1 MRRMSVLATNNPI
14 PPAVRATAALLL
26 HGLLVAALSAAPAPT
41 RAGTRAPIDV
51 DVEHDG
57 GRFVVEARADL
68 DVDARTA
75 WDTLVDYERMPQ
87 FVPGLHRTR
96 VLSRTGSAQRQLTVE
111 YIGESRLLFMTV
123 PTRLWL
129 DVQHVPFTDV
139 IAQSAPTPAGQ
150 GEPTV
155 KGLRARYTL
164 AVVGTSGRATP
175 RVRLTYSAQF
185 ELTEALPPVLGAL
198 FGTAAMRKSVR
209 EQFGAMVG
217 EIERRARARP
227 SIGAGVA
234 EGR

>member
-1 MRRMSVLATNNPI
+1 MLVLAKRHPL
-14 PPAVRATAALLL
+14 PALRSTAALLL
-26 HGLLVAALSAAPAPT
+26 HALLLAALTGAPLPARSNPGAT
-41 RAGTRAPIDV
+41 VDV
-51 DVEHDG
+51 DVERDG
-57 GRFVVEARADL
+57 ERFIVEARADL

-87 FVPGLHRTR
+87 FVPGLQRTR
-96 VLSRTGSAQRQLTVE
+96 VLSRAQRQLTVE
-111 YIGESRLLFMTV
+111 YIGETRLLFMTV

-139 IAQSAPTPAGQ
+139 IAQSIPAPAGQ

-164 AVVGTSGRATP
+164 AVVGSSAQTAP

-185 ELTEALPPVLGAL
+185 ELAEKLPPVLGAL
-198 FGTAAMRKSVR
+198 FGTAAMRQSVR
-209 EQFGAMVG
+209 QQFGAMVA

-227 SIGAGVA
+227 SIEAGVT
-234 EGR
+234 ESR

>member
-1 MRRMSVLATNNPI
+1 MSVLATNNPI

-26 HGLLVAALSAAPAPT
+26 HGLLLAVLGMAPASAQSDP
-41 RAGTRAPIDV
+41 RAAIDV
-51 DVEHDG
+51 DVERDG
-57 GRFVVEARADL
+57 ERFIVEARADL
-68 DVDARTA
+68 EADARTA

-87 FVPGLHRTR
+87 FVPGLQRTR
-96 VLSRTGSAQRQLTVE
+96 VLSRTGGAQRQLTVE
-111 YIGESRLLFMTV
+111 YIGESRLLFMTL

-139 IAQSAPTPAGQ
+139 IAQSAPAPAGQ
-150 GEPTV
+150 GAPTV
-155 KGLRARYTL
+155 KDLRARYTL
-164 AVVGTSGRATP
+164 AVVGTSGRAAP

-185 ELTEALPPVLGAL
+185 ELTEALPPILGAL
-198 FGTAAMRKSVR
+198 FGTAAMRQSVR

-227 SIGAGVA
+227 SIEAGVP